1 MRTEVTIQG
10 LHAALTP
17 VRAARKSIGFVPTMG
32 NLHEGHLKLVQEA
45 NQRCDV
51 VVVSIFVNPT
61 QFGAGEDFSSYPRTF
76 EVDSNLL
83 AEVQCDILFAPS
95 VEEIY
100 GNQPQ
105 QTTVQVN
112 SLANDL
118 CGNSRPG
125 HFTGVATVV
134 SKLFNIVQ
142 PNVALFGEKDYQQLA
157 IIRHLARDLCFDI
170 DVIGIPTVRAENGLA
185 LSSRNGYLSPDE
197 LTLAPAIYATMQQIQ
212 QQILTTVDFSQLN
225 FAELAKQGR
234 KTLEAQKFVVDY
246 VEIRNP
252 DLSIAVQEG
261 SKWVILVAAKIG
273 KTRLIDN
280 LTVIRPVEAMDS

>member
-10 LHAALTP
+10 LHAALAP
-17 VRAARKSIGFVPTMG
+17 ARAARKSIGFVPTMG

-61 QFGAGEDFSSYPRTF
+61 QFGAGEDFSTYPRTF
-76 EVDSNLL
+76 EADSNLL
-83 AEVQCDILFAPS
+83 AEAKCDILFAPS

-100 GNQPQ
+100 GTQPQ

-112 SLANDL
+112 SLASEL

-134 SKLFNIVQ
+134 SKLFNIVK
-142 PNVALFGEKDYQQLA
+142 PDVALFGEKDYQQLA

-170 DVIGIPTVRAENGLA
+170 DVIGVPTVRAENGLA
-185 LSSRNGYLSPDE
+185 LSSRNGYLSEDE
-197 LTLAPAIYATMQQIQ
+197 LTIAPAIYATMQSIQ
-212 QQILTTVDFSQLN
+212 QQILAAKDPSKLN
-225 FAELAKQGR
+225 FTDFAKQGR
-234 KTLEAQKFVVDY
+234 KTLESQKFVVDY

-252 DLSIAVQEG
+252 DLGTADKNG
-261 SKWVILVAAKIG
+261 SKWVILVAAKLG

-280 LTVIRPVEAMDS
+280 MTVTRPAIVVEA